1 MTSFDYKQRNSANII
16 SSKFPICPKC
26 YGSVIFDINNYII
39 KLSDCENR
47 HSINVRINDYE
58 KTQRTQFNE
67 EKNFRCEI
75 HNELYN
81 SYCNSCKINIC
92 FHCQRTH
99 LNHDIKSFGNIF
111 LDKNRLINKL
121 REFENIINKFKAD
134 LNDIINKIN
143 KVKLNV
149 EILYNIY
156 YNMINNFD
164 NNKKNYEVF
173 ESLNRMQNINFI
185 KDLQIINQTNNIN
198 TKIQYVLEIYKKM
211 YEINPSNLYNLGDN
225 ITTNSNSN
233 LKYNPEILK
242 HMIRF
247 PLFKRELKSNNYM
260 KNNYIQVC
268 LIKNEIM
275 TKFKDFFQ
283 LKKLFDVLE
292 NEKLLIG
299 ITYQNSD
306 MRFLNIYNYLC
317 QKKEPYIEHIKK
329 LENSQELSFNANESI
344 FNFKYI
350 NNNSNLKYI
359 DDFEIID
366 QGFGNFINQSM
377 KKNIN
382 ILPAQCCKIEDKILL
397 AIYINQSYIYEILNI
412 NTEGVKINIEYL
424 IEIKGGNSL
433 INSNDINS
441 MIFQTFMKNGFKK
454 LISLKNPINLGNNI
468 SINIY
473 GINKLLNS
481 NSSSSGNYNKSTYE
495 NTQNNNQGYI
505 PTSSSFYDGKTVKS
519 EYIDPSQFYLN
530 DPNSLNI
537 IKPNN
542 MSLTNRGYNFDNN
555 DPYLSED
562 IYKKK

>member
-1 MTSFDYKQRNSANII
+1 
-16 SSKFPICPKC
+16 
-26 YGSVIFDINNYII
+26 
-39 KLSDCENR
+39 
-47 HSINVRINDYE
+47 
-58 KTQRTQFNE
+58 
-67 EKNFRCEI
+67 
-75 HNELYN
+75 
-81 SYCNSCKINIC
+81 
-92 FHCQRTH
+92 
-99 LNHDIKSFGNIF
+99 
-111 LDKNRLINKL
+111 
-121 REFENIINKFKAD
+121 
-134 LNDIINKIN
+134 
-143 KVKLNV
+143 
-149 EILYNIY
+149 
-156 YNMINNFD
+156 MINNFD

-211 YEINPSNLYNLGDN
+211 YEINPSNLYNSGDN

-329 LENSQELSFNANESI
+329 LENSQEFSFNANESI

-481 NSSSSGNYNKSTYE
+481 NGSSSGNYNKSTLE

-537 IKPNN
+537 IKSNN
-542 MSLTNRGYNFDNN
+542 ISLTNLGYNFDNN

-562 IYKKK
+562 IYKQK

>member
-1 MTSFDYKQRNSANII
+1 M
-16 SSKFPICPKC
+16 PK
-26 YGSVIFDINNYII
+26 
-39 KLSDCENR
+39 K
-47 HSINVRINDYE
+47 
-58 KTQRTQFNE
+58 RT
-67 EKNFRCEI
+67 I
-75 HNELYN
+75 Y
-81 SYCNSCKINIC
+81 
-92 FHCQRTH
+92 RT
-99 LNHDIKSFGNIF
+99 
-111 LDKNRLINKL
+111 
-121 REFENIINKFKAD
+121 
-134 LNDIINKIN
+134 
-143 KVKLNV
+143 
-149 EILYNIY
+149 
-156 YNMINNFD
+156 
-164 NNKKNYEVF
+164 
-173 ESLNRMQNINFI
+173 
-185 KDLQIINQTNNIN
+185 
-198 TKIQYVLEIYKKM
+198 YKK
-211 YEINPSNLYNLGDN
+211 Y
-225 ITTNSNSN
+225 
-233 LKYNPEILK
+233 
-242 HMIRF
+242 
-247 PLFKRELKSNNYM
+247 
-260 KNNYIQVC
+260 
-268 LIKNEIM
+268 
-275 TKFKDFFQ
+275 
-283 LKKLFDVLE
+283 
-292 NEKLLIG
+292 
-299 ITYQNSD
+299 
-306 MRFLNIYNYLC
+306 
-317 QKKEPYIEHIKK
+317 
-329 LENSQELSFNANESI
+329 ENSQEFSFNANESI

-366 QGFGNFINQSM
+366 QVFGNFINQSM

-382 ILPAQCCKIEDKILL
+382 ILQAQCCKIEDKILL

-481 NSSSSGNYNKSTYE
+481 NGSSSGNYNKSTLE

-542 MSLTNRGYNFDNN
+542 MTLINRGYNFDNN

>member
-1 MTSFDYKQRNSANII
+1 
-16 SSKFPICPKC
+16 
-26 YGSVIFDINNYII
+26 
-39 KLSDCENR
+39 
-47 HSINVRINDYE
+47 
-58 KTQRTQFNE
+58 
-67 EKNFRCEI
+67 
-75 HNELYN
+75 
-81 SYCNSCKINIC
+81 
-92 FHCQRTH
+92 
-99 LNHDIKSFGNIF
+99 
-111 LDKNRLINKL
+111 
-121 REFENIINKFKAD
+121 
-134 LNDIINKIN
+134 
-143 KVKLNV
+143 
-149 EILYNIY
+149 
-156 YNMINNFD
+156 MI
-164 NNKKNYEVF
+164 
-173 ESLNRMQNINFI
+173 
-185 KDLQIINQTNNIN
+185 T
-198 TKIQYVLEIYKKM
+198 
-211 YEINPSNLYNLGDN
+211 
-225 ITTNSNSN
+225 
-233 LKYNPEILK
+233 
-242 HMIRF
+242 F

-329 LENSQELSFNANESI
+329 YENSQEFSFNANESI

-366 QGFGNFINQSM
+366 QAFGNFINQSM

-382 ILPAQCCKIEDKILL
+382 ILQAQCCKIEDKILL

-481 NSSSSGNYNKSTYE
+481 NGSSSGNYNKSTLE

-537 IKPNN
+537 IKSNN
-542 MSLTNRGYNFDNN
+542 ISLTNRGYNFDNN